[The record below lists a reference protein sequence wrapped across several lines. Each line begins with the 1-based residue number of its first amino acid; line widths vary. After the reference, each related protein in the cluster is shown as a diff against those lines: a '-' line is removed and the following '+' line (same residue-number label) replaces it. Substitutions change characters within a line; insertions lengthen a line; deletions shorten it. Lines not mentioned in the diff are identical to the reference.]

1 MARRTSAGVVVA
13 GITLHADALAFPA
26 KGWTDFA
33 EELSRVSAAT
43 WRAAL
48 VEDRLTRDTRSIHE
62 LSASELVE
70 DLVSE
75 SERLLSLC
83 SERTWWS
90 ADSARLQ
97 AAVRTLRARPRLLE

>member
-33 EELSRVSAAT
+33 EVVLLVLTEAALALLRGNPGPLEVRFMEGPYLVELSRVSAAT

-75 SERLLSLC
+75 SE
-83 SERTWWS
+83 
-90 ADSARLQ
+90 
-97 AAVRTLRARPRLLE
+97 